1 MLTNRAFVNGSMVIV
16 VAEKKKKNKKE
27 NPAFREKLKKI
38 LFEGC
43 DVKGVHYTF
52 KNNQEFADFL
62 GVSRQTLGFWLHEKE
77 EKRRSPDMDGL
88 IKVSKALNMSID
100 YLVGLTESN
109 TYDAD
114 VQAVIRYTGLSERF
128 IYALRDMVFQG
139 DMQSFLNGFVESP
152 FYKKFAIG
160 YAHTYALA
168 NSVNK
173 YNKGGSMRQR
183 IEFADSNSF
192 IMVTDFSMLDVL
204 HSECDR
210 MCRYIT
216 EYANSYFDSMLDE
229 KRTDELTN
237 ELPENGQDHVDSEV
251 K

>member
-1 MLTNRAFVNGSMVIV
+1 MVIV
-16 VAEKKKKNKKE
+16 VSRNKNDGSMFSARLKNE
-27 NPAFREKLKKI
+27 RYRRDEEGNPVYDSTE
-38 LFEGC
+38 
-43 DVKGVHYTF
+43 
-52 KNNQEFADFL
+52 EFAKKL
-62 GVSRQTLGFWLHEKE
+62 GVSRQTLGFWLN
-77 EKRRSPDMDGL
+77 EKRTPDMDML

-100 YLVGLTESN
+100 YLVGISDSN
-109 TYDAD
+109 SLDAD
-114 VQAVIRYTGLSERF
+114 IQAVIRYTGLSERF

-192 IMVTDFSMLDVL
+192 IMVTDFSMLDIL

-237 ELPENGQDHVDSEV
+237 ELPENGQDHVYSEV